1 VVRFVGAVRVGLAS
15 AESLSAAS
23 MAAVENWATSSNLEA
38 VLGREGQPTSPPV
51 HWCEPRAIVME
62 VRGLLRDEIGK
73 LMATGRELSQRIVT
87 ENLDPRVVNDS
98 YQVWYTQALR
108 AVRQVIPE
116 RRREFAAYYRS
127 RRGGEGR
134 PTAISD
140 ILSSLGSA
148 PAAAEP
154 GGGLAL
160 LFDPGM
166 TQTFLHLLGIQL
178 AILASALPTLE
189 PQGGFLDSDLA
200 AAWALLRRGQRRA
213 AGTLAQLAL
222 ERHLRAVARQHNVT
236 VKRETPRV
244 AKLNRVL
251 MNAGVYPEPRWRRI
265 QHLAEVGELCVCD
278 NKRRPARKAVR
289 QLIAGV
295 DETLTQVF

>member
-1 VVRFVGAVRVGLAS
+1 
-15 AESLSAAS
+15 
-23 MAAVENWATSSNLEA
+23 
-38 VLGREGQPTSPPV
+38 
-51 HWCEPRAIVME
+51 ME
-62 VRGLLRDEIGK
+62 VRGLLRDEVGK
-73 LMATGRELSQRIVT
+73 LMAMGRELSQRIVA

-98 YQVWYTQALR
+98 YQGWYTQALR
-108 AVRQVIPE
+108 AVRQVVPE

-134 PTAISD
+134 PTTISD
-140 ILSSLGSA
+140 ILSGPSSA
-148 PAAAEP
+148 PTPAEQ

-178 AILASALPTLE
+178 AILASALPLLE
-189 PQGGFLDSDLA
+189 PQGGFLDTDLA
-200 AAWALLRRGQRRA
+200 AARALLRRGQRRA
-213 AGTLAQLAL
+213 AGTLAHLAL
-222 ERHLRAVARQHNVT
+222 ERHLLAVARHHNVT
-236 VKRETPRV
+236 VKKKTPGV
-244 AKLNRVL
+244 GKLNRAL
-251 MNAGVYPEPRWRRI
+251 MKAGVYPRPRWRRI
-265 QHLAEVGELCVCD
+265 EHLAEVGDLCMRD